1 MAAATLISLEEYL
14 RTSYDP
20 DCDYVDGVIEERN
33 VGEWNHAD
41 LQGELVRRLRNR
53 GREWGIRAAPEV
65 RVRVSKTRVRV
76 PDICVVSRDI
86 AVEQVITRPPL
97 LCIEVLSPEDRWSR
111 VETRLED
118 FLKMGVGH
126 IWVFDP
132 QERQVFDCTKTGRRL
147 VTEDLLEAPP
157 VSICLSELFAEL
169 E

>member
-20 DCDYVDGVIEERN
+20 DCDFVDGVLEERN
-33 VGEWNHAD
+33 LGEWNHAD
-41 LQGELVRRLRNR
+41 LQSELVHRLRSR
-53 GREWGIRAAPEV
+53 GREWGIRAAVEA

-76 PDICVVSRDI
+76 PDICVLSRDI
-86 AVEQVITRPPL
+86 AVEQVITHPPL

-111 VETRLED
+111 VDKRLED

-132 QERQVFDCTKTGRRL
+132 LERQVFDCTKAGRRL
-147 VTEDLLEAPP
+147 VTEDILEAPP

-169 E
+169 D